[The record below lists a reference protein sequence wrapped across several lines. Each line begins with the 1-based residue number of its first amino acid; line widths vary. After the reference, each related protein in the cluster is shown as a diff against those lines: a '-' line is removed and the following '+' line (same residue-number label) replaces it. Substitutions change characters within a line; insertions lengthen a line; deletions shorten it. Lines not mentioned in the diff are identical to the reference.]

1 MEFLEVIIQNPKMSL
16 ICISA
21 IVTLISTIVTK
32 YLTNQNHLRSLKERQ
47 KVIQKEI
54 KNHKP
59 GDKLFEE
66 LQNEMLQ
73 ISMTM
78 MKSSFKP
85 MFITFIPFL
94 ILFYWIRG
102 TYSELLSGW
111 IWYYL
116 VSSIVFS
123 MIYRKVFKMA

>member
-1 MEFLEVIIQNPKMSL
+1 MEFLEVIIQNPKISL
-16 ICISA
+16 IIISGL
-21 IVTLISTIVTK
+21 VTLISTMVTK
-32 YLTNQNHLRSLKERQ
+32 YLTNQTHLRSLKERQ

-59 GDKLFEE
+59 GEKLFEE

-116 VSSIVFS
+116 GSSIVFS

>member
-1 MEFLEVIIQNPKMSL
+1 MGILEVITQNPKTSL
-16 ICISA
+16 IIISA
-21 IVTLISTIVTK
+21 LVTLISTIVTK

-47 KVIQKEI
+47 KIIQKEI

-111 IWYYL
+111 IWYYIL
-116 VSSIVFS
+116 SSIVFS